1 MFKRHLFTCLIFCLL
16 SSFTAATALAD
27 ALVPDEYRIKID
39 SVETDNAPNI
49 RIRATFLDDISY
61 PIDPDANIT
70 INVLA
75 DDEQLKVVPK
85 LTSFKT
91 TDLPLDLAFVLPIT
105 ERFKEKDLEKIKET
119 FSNILK
125 QARPTDRVAGFFDD
139 GRSINRTG
147 LGPATEVEAVLGTT
161 KPISDASFLYSSLD
175 MALEALSD
183 PATYRPKARRAII
196 LVTDAF
202 DTYTYVDE
210 DVKKA
215 IIDAYQYAKQYDIK
229 IYVVMYQPLLAQ
241 LAPMFEGLS
250 RKTGGTYRYATS
262 INDIGTNISYAWGEI
277 YGQIVIDFK
286 HPGLRENDEIKYS
299 LEATAPGGVFIKSRQ
314 TGPVTIKE
322 LQFDWVIFS
331 IVMGVIVGIL
341 LVLLIVFLI
350 IRHHQ
355 KLLEQEEAAREEQA
369 LQEGIERGEVCPK
382 CRRKMMPDWKECMFC
397 AREAAEELNK
407 AKAEQRQKAIE
418 EAEKKGIKLE
428 GRVCSKC
435 GRTLMPQWTE
445 CLFCKAGIGGSGSAK
460 GAAPLRSKKEQKP
473 EQPEGRVCPVCGK
486 TMKAHWTTCLY
497 CEADAQNRPATAP
510 KPKEQAPAQPAT
522 RVCPTCGRPMKAHW
536 TTCLY
541 CESNRER
548 G

>member
-1 MFKRHLFTCLIFCLL
+1 MFKRHLFAGLIFCLL
-16 SSFTAATALAD
+16 SSFLASTALAD
-27 ALVPDEYRIKID
+27 SLVPDDYRIKID
-39 SVETDNAPNI
+39 AVETDNAPNI
-49 RIRATFLDDISY
+49 RIRATFLDDVSY
-61 PIDPDANIT
+61 PIDPGKDIV
-70 INVLA
+70 INVFA
-75 DDEQLKVVPK
+75 DDKQLKVVPK
-85 LTSFKT
+85 LTSFKE
-91 TDLPLDLAFVLPIT
+91 TDLPLDLAFVLPVT

-125 QARPTDRVAGFFDD
+125 QARPSDRVAGFFDD

-147 LGPATEVEAVLGTT
+147 LGPASDVEQILGNTT
-161 KPISDASFLYSSLD
+161 PVSEASFLYSSLD

-183 PATYRPKARRAII
+183 TATYRPKARRAII

-229 IYVVMYQPLLAQ
+229 IYTIMYQPLLAQ

-277 YGQIVIDFK
+277 YGEIIIDFK
-286 HPGLRENDEIKYS
+286 HPGLREKDEISYS
-299 LEATAPGGVFIKSRQ
+299 LEAMAPGGVHVTSHPTK
-314 TGPVTIKE
+314 PVTIKA
-322 LQFDWVIFS
+322 LQFDWVLFG
-331 IVMGVIVGIL
+331 IVMGIIVGVL
-341 LVLLIVFLI
+341 LVLLIVFLLYR
-350 IRHHQ
+350 RHLK
-355 KLLEQEEAAREEQA
+355 KLEEEEEARKEQEI
-369 LQEGIERGEVCPK
+369 QEGIERGDVCPK

-407 AKAEQRQKAIE
+407 AKAEQRKKAIE
-418 EAEKKGIKLE
+418 EAEKKGVKLE
-428 GRVCSKC
+428 GRVCPKC
-435 GRTLMPQWTE
+435 GRTLMPQWNE
-445 CLFCKAGIGGSGSAK
+445 CLFCKAGIGGGGSAK
-460 GAAPLRSKKEQKP
+460 GAAPLRSKKDQKQ

-510 KPKEQAPAQPAT
+510 KPKEQAPAQPAGT
-522 RVCPTCGRPMKAHW
+522 VCPTCGRTMKAHW

-541 CESNRER
+541 CESNRDR